1 MNSCSIAYEFLCAYK
16 YNYYLIY
23 FQIIAVEYIDHVVI
37 CIFHVLIC
45 TDHVVLCRII
55 QYAHK
60 NFFLLEDTNNCFDYN
75 RRLSFRFK
83 GRTQKRETVEYQ
95 PFPFHQVGVPRFE
108 LGTPCSQSRCA
119 NRTALHPVL
128 QFIVFISDC
137 GAKVRLYFKLQ
148 NFSVTFFMKNIIF
161 LLSG

>member
-1 MNSCSIAYEFLCAYK
+1 ML
-16 YNYYLIY
+16 
-23 FQIIAVEYIDHVVI
+23 FQ
-37 CIFHVLIC
+37 VLGQI
-45 TDHVVLCRII
+45 LGQILKSPKKR
-55 QYAHK
+55 
-60 NFFLLEDTNNCFDYN
+60 FLLGMQEPYN
-75 RRLSFRFK
+75 QNFNLSGYRDSNPGPPTPEAGALTGLRYTPYRFGCRLKSL
-83 GRTQKRETVEYQ
+83 
-95 PFPFHQVGVPRFE
+95 VGVPGFE
-108 LGTPCSQSRCA
+108 PGTPCSQSRCA

>member
-1 MNSCSIAYEFLCAYK
+1 MSHSCPGGIK
-16 YNYYLIY
+16 TI
-23 FQIIAVEYIDHVVI
+23 
-37 CIFHVLIC
+37 
-45 TDHVVLCRII
+45 
-55 QYAHK
+55 
-60 NFFLLEDTNNCFDYN
+60 
-75 RRLSFRFK
+75 K
-83 GRTQKRETVEYQ
+83 GKQLNANH
-95 PFPFHQVGVPRFE
+95 FPFSKSGVPRFE